1 MNETAIQLLASR
13 AMYLAVIL
21 SMPLLVAC
29 LSIGIAVSL
38 FQAVTQI
45 HEQSLSFVPKV
56 IAVLV
61 ILAMIGSWMV
71 GQLESFTREVFN
83 ALTRI

>member
-1 MNETAIQLLASR
+1 MNETAIQLLATR
-13 AMYLAVIL
+13 AMYMAVML
-21 SMPLLVAC
+21 SLPLLVAC
-29 LSIGIAVSL
+29 LSIGIVVSL

-56 IAVLV
+56 IAVLA

-71 GQLESFTREVFN
+71 GQLEAFTREVFN